1 MDRFLW
7 YIYIHV
13 DSHTPIC
20 LDRNQITHWDSF
32 LHSFLLTLQITHV
45 KSLLPEMLHFHKG
58 NQELISLASRARI
71 NILHSNKLIPIL
83 SSFLSIP
90 PSGLE
95 KSKMEQ
101 EGKPESY
108 PWSAHV
114 PAGSCCPDTS
124 FLPATPAH
132 GDKGQ
137 GDKSYLGFD
146 LWLHTGEF
154 QTEAKVLYKHPPPL
168 VARQSS

>member
-1 MDRFLW
+1 MDNRILLVNFSISSFQIFWNMDRFLW
-7 YIYIHV
+7 YIYIYV

-58 NQELISLASRARI
+58 NQELVSLASRARI

-114 PAGSCCPDTS
+114 PCGVLLPWHFISTS
-124 FLPATPAH
+124 
-132 GDKGQ
+132 
-137 GDKSYLGFD
+137 
-146 LWLHTGEF
+146 HTSSRV
-154 QTEAKVLYKHPPPL
+154 TRAKETKVI
-168 VARQSS
+168 